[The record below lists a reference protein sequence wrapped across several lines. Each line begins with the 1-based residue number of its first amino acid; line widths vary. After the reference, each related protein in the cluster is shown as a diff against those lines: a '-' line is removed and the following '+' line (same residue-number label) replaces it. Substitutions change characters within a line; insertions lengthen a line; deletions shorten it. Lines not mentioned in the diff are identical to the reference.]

1 MAISDP
7 QGIIARPLTVIIRDD
22 GTTAIK
28 AIVDIVVREGVGQI
42 IIGLPRSLSGAA
54 GAQAEKVK
62 AFAGELAR
70 HTAVPLAFRD
80 ERLST
85 VSAKRLL
92 RGRKKAAGKKVD
104 DDAVAA
110 AIVLQGFL
118 EESLP
123 DGT

>member
-7 QGIIARPLTVIIRDD
+7 QGIIARPLTVIISDDDAAAINAIIDIIVRD
-22 GTTAIK
+22 GVERI
-28 AIVDIVVREGVGQI
+28 IV
-42 IIGLPRSLSGAA
+42 GLPRSLSGAI
-54 GAQAEKVK
+54 GAQAEKVT

-92 RGRKKAAGKKVD
+92 RGKKKAAGKKVD
-104 DDAVAA
+104 DDAVSAA
-110 AIVLQGFL
+110 FVLQGFL
-118 EESLP
+118 EETLP
-123 DGT
+123 DRP